1 MDELTQLAIKYG
13 TDKWGKHHYTPVY
26 HEMFKDRRN
35 EIENVLEIG
44 PAEGAGLFMFRDY
57 FPNANIYGFEIDEER
72 VRKLRNEERITIIQ
86 GDQGKMSDI
95 FKIDLLHIM
104 FSQLDIVIDDGSH
117 NPIDQ
122 IFTFQ
127 AIFPHLKKGAKYI
140 IEDVADDDV
149 INILSHK
156 YYFEVK
162 RVGDRYDDRLII
174 CTK

>member
-1 MDELTQLAIKYG
+1 MDELTELAIKYG

-35 EIENVLEIG
+35 EIQNVLEIG

-57 FPNANIYGFEIDEER
+57 FPNALIVGLEIDRER
-72 VRKLRNEERITIIQ
+72 VNNLQNKDRIEVKEGNQ
-86 GDQGKMSDI
+86 GSFEDLYWFDDEWNFSD
-95 FKIDLLHIM
+95 F
-104 FSQLDIVIDDGSH
+104 DIVIDDGSH

-127 AIFPHLKKGAKYI
+127 AIFPYLKKDAKYI

>member
-1 MDELTQLAIKYG
+1 MDDLTTLAIKYG
-13 TDKWGKHHYTPVY
+13 TDKWSSKHHYTPVY

-35 EIENVLEIG
+35 EIQDVLEIG

-57 FPNANIYGFEIDEER
+57 FPNANIYGFEIDEKR
-72 VRKLRNEERITIIQ
+72 TNKLNKNDRIKVYQ
-86 GDQGKMSDI
+86 GDASNFWDYYVLYPKVL
-95 FKIDLLHIM
+95 KE
-104 FSQLDIVIDDGSH
+104 LDIIIDDGSH

-122 IFTFQ
+122 IYAMQ
-127 AIFPHLKKGAKYI
+127 SIMPHLKKGATYI

-162 RVGDRYDDRLII
+162 RVGERYDDRLII
-174 CTK
+174 CRK